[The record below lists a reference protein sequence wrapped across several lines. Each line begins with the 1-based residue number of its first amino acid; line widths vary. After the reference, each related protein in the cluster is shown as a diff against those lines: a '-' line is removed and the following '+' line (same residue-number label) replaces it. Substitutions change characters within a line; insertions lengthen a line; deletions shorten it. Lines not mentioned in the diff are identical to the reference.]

1 MPRRFLLYESL
12 LSLYPKPYRKR
23 YAQQMVQTLSD
34 MLDDPDNSKS
44 VVWARACLDLPVSL
58 MKQNV
63 IYVGVT
69 MKNQTPQYVKR
80 NALISTLLIAPFFI
94 VILSRVLQN
103 NDFSNSDVWR
113 SSLYI
118 TLVFL
123 PLAAFM
129 LATLTFLKWSHDQ
142 KQSVWKNLLDIRRNW
157 LITFVGG
164 LALIIALFVP
174 FHDSTHC
181 ITGNP
186 IREVANISQ
195 TWQCIQ
201 KG

>member
-1 MPRRFLLYESL
+1 
-12 LSLYPKPYRKR
+12 
-23 YAQQMVQTLSD
+23 MVQTLND

-44 VVWARACLDLPVSL
+44 IVWVRASLDLPVNL
-58 MKQNV
+58 IKQNV
-63 IYVGVT
+63 IYIGGT
-69 MKNQTPQYVKR
+69 MKNQTPQYVKS

-94 VILSRVLQN
+94 VILTRVLQN

-118 TLVFL
+118 TLVIL
-123 PLAAFM
+123 PLAAFI
-129 LATLTFLKWSHDQ
+129 LAAYTFLKWSHDQ
-142 KQSVWKNLLDIRRNW
+142 KRSFWKNLLDIRRNW

-164 LALIIALFVP
+164 LALLIALFVP

-181 ITGNP
+181 ITGDP
-186 IREVANISQ
+186 IREARNISQ